1 MTEPGQQANEAAQT
15 FAQATDSGCKSAK
28 VQVVS
33 IQESDP
39 WKSLTATP
47 KMIASV
53 LAVVLLTY
61 FFMVFGENLQR
72 NAIALL
78 PTRPRKKL
86 TVDILQAIEREIS
99 RYVLTITLIN
109 TAVGMILAGALYWL
123 GVELP
128 EALLWGT
135 LAALL
140 NFAPYVGP
148 RSEEP
153 TSELQSLMRISS

>member
-1 MTEPGQQANEAAQT
+1 
-15 FAQATDSGCKSAK
+15 
-28 VQVVS
+28 
-33 IQESDP
+33 
-39 WKSLTATP
+39 
-47 KMIASV
+47 MIASV

-61 FFMVFGENLQR
+61 FFIVFGENLQR

-86 TVDILQAIEREIS
+86 TVEILQAIEREIS

-109 TAVGMILAGALYWL
+109 TPVGMILAGALYWL

-128 EALLWGT
+128 DALPWGT

-140 NFAPYVGP
+140 HFAPYVDAMVGVVL
-148 RSEEP
+148 RSEDP
-153 TSELQSLMRISS
+153 

>member
-1 MTEPGQQANEAAQT
+1 MRIS
-15 FAQATDSGCKSAK
+15 DWSSDVCS
-28 VQVVS
+28 S
-33 IQESDP
+33 DLIQESDP

-148 RSEEP
+148 
-153 TSELQSLMRISS
+153 LVGVVLMLLMG

>member
-1 MTEPGQQANEAAQT
+1 MIEACVNG
-15 FAQATDSGCKSAK
+15 FMYCVFCKQKTAYEMRISYG
-28 VQVVS
+28 S
-33 IQESDP
+33 SDVC
-39 WKSLTATP
+39 SSDL
-47 KMIASV
+47 
-53 LAVVLLTY
+53 
-61 FFMVFGENLQR
+61 ENLQR

-109 TAVGMILAGALYWL
+109 TALGMILAGALYWL

-148 RSEEP
+148 LVGVVLMLLMGFITYDEIGPSPLPARSDERRVGKEGV
-153 TSELQSLMRISS
+153 S

>member
-1 MTEPGQQANEAAQT
+1 MRISDWSSDVCSSDL
-15 FAQATDSGCKSAK
+15 TDSGCKSAK

-61 FFMVFGENLQR
+61 FFMVFGGNLQR

-109 TAVGMILAGALYWL
+109 TAVGM
-123 GVELP
+123 
-128 EALLWGT
+128 
-135 LAALL
+135 
-140 NFAPYVGP
+140 
-148 RSEEP
+148 RSGEH
-153 TSELQSLMRISS
+153 TSELQSLMRISYAVF

>member
-1 MTEPGQQANEAAQT
+1 MTEPVQQANEAAQT
-15 FAQATDSGCKSAK
+15 FAQATDSGPKSAK

-123 GVELP
+123 GVEDRKS
-128 EALLWGT
+128 T
-135 LAALL
+135 RL
-140 NFAPYVGP
+140 N
-148 RSEEP
+148 
-153 TSELQSLMRISS
+153 SSH